1 MTKLYDEQYFERW
14 YRGRTP
20 AADRAHLRRKVAMAV
35 SVAEYYLERPVRT
48 VLDIGCGEGAW
59 RAPLLKLRPD
69 VSYMGFDSSE
79 YAVARYG
86 RSRNIHYATFGDFE
100 FLRPCPPVDLLI
112 CSDVMHYV
120 PTRELRKGVSGLV
133 DLGGGIA
140 FLEAFTRGD
149 AFDGDREGFMKR
161 SAADY
166 VRLLGDAGLK
176 PIGSHLWTRSEAY
189 AQLAGLERPFVQ

>member
-1 MTKLYDEQYFERW
+1 MTKLYDAEYFERW

-20 AADRAHLRRKVAMAV
+20 AADRAHLQRKVAMAV
-35 SVAEYYLERPVRT
+35 AVTEYYLERPIRT

-69 VSYMGFDSSE
+69 ASYIGFDSSE
-79 YAVARYG
+79 YAVSRYG

-120 PTRELRKGVSGLV
+120 PTRELKRGAVGLNE
-133 DLGGGIA
+133 LCGGIA

-149 AFDGDREGFMKR
+149 DFDGDRDGFLAR
-161 SAADY
+161 SAKDY
-166 VRLLGDAGLK
+166 LRLLGDAGLK
-176 PIGSHLWTRSEAY
+176 PIGSHFWTRAEAF
-189 AQLAGLERPFVQ
+189 AQLAALERPGA